1 MTWKKWVIRGF
12 ICSFLLLLIAGGGL
26 FALWTNPEA
35 MCQLVQEKLGQR
47 FVDVNVQA
55 SSARLRL
62 LGGIQVKGLR
72 VARSQGIEKQD
83 FLYVPTTVLY
93 HDKEQVLEGKV
104 AIRKVE
110 MERPQIRII
119 RERDGKFNVSDILG
133 EPNLAE
139 RLPTVVLRAGKL
151 TFEDRA
157 AGPGVPVLEIND
169 LQLTLFNDPL
179 PILTIEG
186 TGEVDVFGPVR
197 LRGTITRATSA
208 VHLEIDHPDI
218 SVNEELWRRVE
229 LLFPASTSHLRHLS
243 GKAEAF
249 VKLDLPGNTPSSNGP
264 PKAGHQITFRL
275 HKGRYHH
282 PRFPLPVDDIEVEA
296 TVIDGVIPS
305 AHATASSGASR
316 MALGLKGLRMRSR
329 PVDFD
334 LDSLNQYLDEMDVS
348 LEHLP
353 ITKSLLAFL
362 PPNLQSLEEDLSPSG
377 PVSIRYC
384 FRAGE
389 KRAARQEW
397 TFEPQGM
404 SGSFIHFKYP
414 LHDVRGK
421 IVLDATEP
429 AVQDM
434 TLDLSGRSGAAT
446 ATLKGRIK
454 GQKKLTGVDLH
465 ITANDVPLDDTFML
479 ALPEKAQKASR
490 QFLPEASRQFGLA
503 SHPMGKTDVRA
514 EITRERGS
522 DRFERYFVLKLREVS
537 TLYDQ
542 FPYPLEGV
550 SGVLELYPDHWEC
563 KNFEGRHA
571 GGTITF
577 RGRSYTSAS
586 APGVKGALP
595 VSTTGQ
601 QSSPEKVHL
610 SFEGKDLLLDKE
622 FERAL
627 QPVSGSDRQ
636 GLLTAWRTL
645 HLGGRLN
652 FAAEVIDQTDRP
664 QDLDVRVRLNGPS
677 MRPTFFEYAL
687 DGVSGSV
694 HYSNGRVTLNDLRAR
709 HSVATVGLASAIL
722 QLGAEGGFTAWLY
735 GLTARGIEA
744 DADFLQALPE
754 TLRAAIEPLKLE
766 SRMNVA
772 AKLVL
777 VSPGGPS
784 KPIEVWWEG
793 ALGLDKARLRTAV
806 EVTEATGRLVC
817 SGYHNGHRLGRVT
830 CHLHLD
836 KVNVFDQPLTNV
848 TCRLDL
854 ERSTPDILRIRDLR
868 ADLFGGTLSGQGRL
882 ETGSVLK
889 YDILLQM
896 MGVRLDAFGKHNLG
910 EAAKTA
916 QLQGPAQASIH
927 LTGQGRDLAG
937 LKGNGRLDVFE
948 GKMGQLP
955 VLLDLVKAFGLR
967 LPDKTAFE
975 QAHMVFAIEGTQ
987 LIVRQL
993 DLVGN
998 AVSLAGAGKLDIDG
1012 SNIELDFTATPG
1024 RFTQMLP
1031 TGLDTIPPF
1040 LSSQILKIKMRGK
1053 FGKDGK
1059 TRFDK
1064 EFIPGV
1070 FDPIKRVFES
1080 GT

>member
-1 MTWKKWVIRGF
+1 MIRGL

-26 FALWTNPEA
+26 FALWTDPEA
-35 MCQLVQEKLGQR
+35 MCLLVQEKLGQR

-55 SSARLRL
+55 SSACLRL
-62 LGGIQVKGLR
+62 LGGIQVTGLR
-72 VARSQGIEKQD
+72 IARSQGIEKQD

-93 HDKEQVLEGKV
+93 HDKEQILEGKV
-104 AIRKVE
+104 SIRKIE
-110 MERPQIRII
+110 MDRPQIRII

-133 EPNLAE
+133 EPNLEE
-139 RLPTVVLRAGKL
+139 RLPTVVIRAGKL

-157 AGPGVPVLEIND
+157 AGSGVPVLEIND
-169 LQLTLFNDPL
+169 LQMTLLNDPL
-179 PILTIEG
+179 PTLTIEG
-186 TGEVDVFGPVR
+186 TGEVDIFGPVR
-197 LRGTITRATSA
+197 LRGTITRATNA

-249 VKLDLPGNTPSSNGP
+249 IKLDLPGDGPSSGGA
-264 PKAGHQITFRL
+264 PKSAHQVTFRF

-282 PRFPLPVDDIEVEA
+282 PRFPLPVDDIEAEA
-296 TVIDGVIPS
+296 TLIDGVIPS
-305 AHATASSGASR
+305 ARATASSGATR
-316 MALGLKGLRMRSR
+316 LAVDLKRLRVRSR

-334 LDSLNQYLDEMDVS
+334 LDSLNQFLDEMDVS

-362 PPNLQSLEEDLSPSG
+362 PPNMQSIEEDLSPSG
-377 PVSIRYC
+377 PVSIRYQ

-389 KRAARQEW
+389 KRALRQEW

-404 SGSFIHFKYP
+404 SGTFIHFKYP
-414 LHDVRGK
+414 LEDVRGK
-421 IVLDATEP
+421 IVFDATEMP
-429 AVQDM
+429 VHEM
-434 TLDLSGRSGAAT
+434 TLDLTGRSGGAT
-446 ATLKGRIK
+446 ATLKGTIK
-454 GQKKLTGVDLH
+454 GQKKVTAVDIR

-490 QFLPEASRQFGLA
+490 QFLPAASRQYGLA
-503 SHPMGKTDVRA
+503 SHPMGKADVRA
-514 EITRERGS
+514 KITRERGKE
-522 DRFERYFVLKLREVS
+522 RFEQYFVLKLREVS

-542 FPYPLEGV
+542 FPYPFEDV

-563 KNFEGRHA
+563 KDFEGRHA
-571 GGTITF
+571 GGKITF
-577 RGRSYTSAS
+577 RGRSYSGAS

-601 QSSPEKVHL
+601 QSSPEKVQL
-610 SFEGKDLLLDKE
+610 SFEGKNLLLDAE
-622 FERAL
+622 FVRAL
-627 QPVSGSDRQ
+627 QPISGSDRNELQ
-636 GLLTAWRTL
+636 MAWRNL
-645 HLGGRLN
+645 HLTGRLN
-652 FAAEVIDQTDRP
+652 FTAEVTDQTDRP
-664 QDLDVRVRLNGPS
+664 RDIDVHVKLNGPS
-677 MRPTFFEYAL
+677 MRPTFFAYAL

-694 HYSNGRVTLNDLRAR
+694 HYSNGQVRLNDLRGR
-709 HSVATVGLASAIL
+709 HGVATLGLASGLL
-722 QLGAEGGFTAWLY
+722 QLGAEGNFTAWMT

-754 TLRAAIEPLKLE
+754 TLRAAIEPLKLK
-766 SRMNVA
+766 SPMDVA
-772 AKLVL
+772 AKLTL
-777 VSPGGPS
+777 VSPSGPS
-784 KPIEVWWEG
+784 KPVEVWWEG

-806 EVTEATGRLVC
+806 EVTEATGQLFC
-817 SGYHNGHRLGRVT
+817 KGYHDGQRLRYVT
-830 CHLHLD
+830 SHLRLD
-836 KVNVFDQPLTNV
+836 KANVFDQPLTNV
-848 TCRLDL
+848 TCRLDI
-854 ERSTPDILRIRDLR
+854 EPSATDVLRIRDLR

-889 YDILLQM
+889 YDILLQA
-896 MGVRLDAFGKHNLG
+896 MGVQLDAFGKHNLG
-910 EAAKTA
+910 AAAKTA
-916 QLQGPAQASIH
+916 QLQGPAQAAIH
-927 LTGQGRDLAG
+927 LTGQGQDLLG
-937 LKGNGRLDVFE
+937 LKGNGRLDIYE

-967 LPDKTAFE
+967 MPDRTAFE
-975 QAHMVFAIEGTQ
+975 QAHMVFAIEGPQ

-998 AVSLAGAGKLDIDG
+998 AVSLAGMGKVDIDG

-1031 TGLDTIPPF
+1031 IGFDTIPPF

-1064 EFIPGV
+1064 ELMPGV
-1070 FDPIKRVFES
+1070 MDPIKRVFQS